1 MTNEYAT
8 LKNTVH
14 KANNAQLLEAFELLE
29 LLLELNEDYTT
40 EESLVHTVLV
50 TELENRGLIAF
61 NANTWKY
68 ELVG

>member
-1 MTNEYAT
+1 MTKEYAT

-14 KANNAQLLEAFELLE
+14 KANNTQLLEAFELLE
-29 LLLELNEDYTT
+29 LLLENEDYTT
-40 EESLVHTVLV
+40 EEALVHTVLV

-61 NANTWKY
+61 NANTWTY